1 MDLFSSSTK
10 KINGKGFLFSELEI
24 LLLFTWHQKALGNK
38 LCSLTKTSLIKLWLP
53 KKDKKQKN

>member
-24 LLLFTWHQKALGNK
+24 LLLFTWHQKAFRQQIMQSDQNIIDKTLA
-38 LCSLTKTSLIKLWLP
+38 TKKR
-53 KKDKKQKN
+53 